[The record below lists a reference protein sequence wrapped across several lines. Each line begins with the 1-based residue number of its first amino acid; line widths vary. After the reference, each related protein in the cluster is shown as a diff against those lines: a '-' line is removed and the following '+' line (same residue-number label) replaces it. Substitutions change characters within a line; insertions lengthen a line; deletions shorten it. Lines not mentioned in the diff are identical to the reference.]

1 MTVWLFVL
9 GAAKTE
15 SGYNTRYKSPW
26 DPLRNQFDVNRV
38 QNLKTCIAR
47 FYKCGFEL
55 SIDKLR
61 QTLGLSILT

>member
-1 MTVWLFVL
+1 MTVCLFVL

-47 FYKCGFEL
+47 FCKCGFEYQL
-55 SIDKLR
+55 IKCDKR
-61 QTLGLSILT
+61 WDYRY